1 MGAQWKHRIRLSS
14 GAAKGKVFSKLA
26 KEIVVAAKAG
36 GPDPTMNA
44 KLRALVE
51 AAKKASMP
59 RDTLDRALKKGAG
72 VLDENVSYD
81 TIVYEGFGPHRVP
94 VIVECLTDNAK
105 RTAQNI
111 RHLFRN
117 GHLGSSG
124 AVAWDFTHGGHI
136 EASHAEKADAEE
148 AAIESGAQEVE
159 PMEPGDDGAE
169 AGFRFFTEPADLDAV
184 CKALTA
190 RGWTVAAMRLG
201 WRPKNPVSLDD
212 SQRVDVDKFLAEL
225 DEDDDVQQV
234 YPGLA

>member
-1 MGAQWKHRIRLSS
+1 MGAQWKHRIRQAS

-36 GPDPTMNA
+36 GPDPMMNA
-44 KLRALVE
+44 KLRALIE

-59 RDTLDRALKKGAG
+59 KDTLDRALKKGAG
-72 VLDENVSYD
+72 VLDENTHYE

-105 RTAQNI
+105 RTVQNI

-117 GHLGSSG
+117 GHLGSAG

-136 EASHAEKADAEE
+136 EATHEAGADPEE
-148 AAIESGAQEVE
+148 AAIEAGAQEVE
-159 PMEPGDDGAE
+159 PIDALAAE
-169 AGFRFFTEPADLDAV
+169 AGFRFYTEPTDLDTV
-184 CKALTA
+184 SKALTA
-190 RGWTVAAMRLG
+190 RGWIVAAMHLG
-201 WRPKNPVSLDD
+201 WRPKNPVALED
-212 SQRVDVDKFLAEL
+212 SARAEIEKFLSDL

-234 YPGLA
+234 YAGLA